1 MDVESKLTGE
11 IRGRERLE
19 QDFDEIRVEEVMHP
33 GIIFSPPE
41 LSLRHAAGL
50 MARHQV
56 HAVVV
61 MGDDEEG
68 GLWGL
73 VTDDDIVAAIA
84 RRELVGDTVGG
95 IVHEPLVTVAP
106 DDSVVH
112 AAELMQENGTAHL
125 LVIARGR
132 PIGVVSTL
140 DLARAAAA

>member
-1 MDVESKLTGE
+1 MDVESQLAGE
-11 IRGRERLE
+11 ARGRQRLE
-19 QDFDEIRVEEVMHP
+19 QDLDEIRVDEVMHP

-41 LSLRHAAGL
+41 LPLRHAAGL

-84 RRELVGDTVGG
+84 RRELFGDTVGG
-95 IVHEPLVTVAP
+95 IVHEPLVTVAR
-106 DDSVVH
+106 DDTVVH
-112 AAELMQENGTAHL
+112 AAELMQESGTAHL
-125 LVIARGR
+125 LVVDKAR
-132 PIGVVSTL
+132 PVGVVSTL
-140 DLARAAAA
+140 DLARAAA

>member
-1 MDVESKLTGE
+1 MDVESQLAGE
-11 IRGRERLE
+11 VRGRERLE
-19 QDFDEIRVEEVMHP
+19 QDLDEIRVDEVMHP

-41 LSLRHAAGL
+41 LPLRHAAGL

-84 RRELVGDTVGG
+84 RRQLAGDTVGG
-95 IVHEPLVTVAP
+95 IVHEPFVTVAR
-106 DDSVVH
+106 DDTVVH

-125 LVIARGR
+125 LVIDKGR
-132 PIGVVSTL
+132 PVGVVSTL
-140 DLARAAAA
+140 DLARAAA

>member
-1 MDVESKLTGE
+1 MDVESQLAGE
-11 IRGRERLE
+11 VRGREPLE
-19 QDFDEIRVEEVMHP
+19 QDLDEIRVDEVMHP

-41 LSLRHAAGL
+41 LPLRHAAGL

-95 IVHEPLVTVAP
+95 IVHEPLVTVAL
-106 DDSVVH
+106 DDTVVH

-125 LVIARGR
+125 LVIAKGR
-132 PIGVVSTL
+132 PVGVVSTL
-140 DLARAAAA
+140 DLARAAA

>member
-1 MDVESKLTGE
+1 MDVESQLAGE
-11 IRGRERLE
+11 VRGREPLE
-19 QDFDEIRVEEVMHP
+19 QDLDEIRVDEVMHP

-41 LSLRHAAGL
+41 LPLRHAAGL

-95 IVHEPLVTVAP
+95 IVHEPLVTVAR
-106 DDSVVH
+106 DDTVVH

-125 LVIARGR
+125 LVIAKGR
-132 PIGVVSTL
+132 PVGVVSTL
-140 DLARAAAA
+140 DLARAAA

>member
-1 MDVESKLTGE
+1 MDVESQLAGE
-11 IRGRERLE
+11 ARGRQRLE
-19 QDFDEIRVEEVMHP
+19 QDLDEIRVDEVMHP

-41 LSLRHAAGL
+41 LPLRHAAGL

-84 RRELVGDTVGG
+84 RRELFGDTVGG
-95 IVHEPLVTVAP
+95 IVHEPLVTVAR
-106 DDSVVH
+106 DDTVVH

-125 LVIARGR
+125 LVIDKAR
-132 PIGVVSTL
+132 PVGVVSTL
-140 DLARAAAA
+140 DLARAAA